1 MWDAYNL
8 RMKKEVNLSQLL
20 TAANATI
27 VNPNISIIERL
38 GLSAVDVGLLVFVP
52 QVFIAKKALKWIKDK
67 LQGNQEK
74 ERMYREIISKQ
85 QAAIRK
91 QQEVN
96 RKLEQRL
103 RMAEEENRQNQEE
116 IIRLRTQLKNL
127 SDLIKLL
134 KQAQSQFA

>member
-1 MWDAYNL
+1 MNL
-8 RMKKEVNLSQLL
+8 SMKKEVNLSQVLKAADETIANPSKSILEQLGFKSVGDLL
-20 TAANATI
+20 YISPGLFFLAART
-27 VNPNISIIERL
+27 
-38 GLSAVDVGLLVFVP
+38 
-52 QVFIAKKALKWIKDK
+52 LKWIKDK

-85 QAAIRK
+85 QAAIEK
-91 QQEVN
+91 QREVN

-103 RMAEEENRQNQEE
+103 RMAEEDNKQNQEE
-116 IIRLRTQLKNL
+116 ISRLRTQLKNL